1 MRHAR
6 RWAGCPARGYPRY
19 TRQDTCRIEA
29 KALDHP
35 VVIVGASHAAAQ
47 AVDSLRR
54 DGHAGRIV
62 LVGDEPALPYQRPP
76 LSKKCLAGEMDE
88 ERLWIRPA
96 AYYEQRDVEL
106 RLGRRAMRLDATAKV
121 LELDGDERLAYGR
134 LLLATGARARAID
147 VPGAGLAGV
156 HALRTLA
163 DVQAIRRDLAPG
175 RRAVIVGAGY
185 IGLECAAS
193 LVRLGM
199 SVTVLEVAERVM
211 SRVVAPEMSAFYT
224 AQHRAH
230 GVELLLRR
238 RITAFEGV
246 GHVRAVRCADNILYP
261 ADVVIVGIGIVPNV
275 ELAADA
281 GIACDN
287 GIAVDE
293 HCETSDPDVF
303 AIGDCASFPS
313 QRYGRRVRL
322 ESVDNA
328 FEQAKTAAANLCGR
342 PLVHDKLPWFWSDQ
356 YDLKLQIVGL
366 AQGYDHVVMRGDP
379 AGHAFACCYLRGDE
393 LLALDA
399 VNDAKDFMPARRLIA
414 DRARFDLGRLAD
426 PAVPLKEAVA

>member
-1 MRHAR
+1 MD
-6 RWAGCPARGYPRY
+6 
-19 TRQDTCRIEA
+19 DTF
-29 KALDHP
+29 
-35 VVIVGASHAAAQ
+35 VIVGASHAAAQ

-54 DGHAGRIV
+54 EGHGGPIV
-62 LVGDEPALPYQRPP
+62 LVGDEPGLPYQRPP

-88 ERLWIRPA
+88 GRLWIRPTA
-96 AYYEQRDVEL
+96 FYAQHGVECL
-106 RLGRRAMRLDATAKV
+106 PGRRAMRLDAAARTV
-121 LELDGDERLAYGR
+121 ELDDGRRLHYR
-134 LLLATGARARAID
+134 KLLLATGARTRRID
-147 VPGAGLAGV
+147 VPGADLDGV

-163 DVQAIRRDLAPG
+163 DVQAIRRDLGAG

-193 LVRLGM
+193 LARLGM

-224 AQHRAH
+224 AEHRAH
-230 GVELLLRR
+230 GVEVLLRR
-238 RITAFEGV
+238 QVTAFEGV
-246 GHVRAVRCADNILYP
+246 DHVRAVRCADNRLYP
-261 ADVVIVGIGIVPNV
+261 ADVVIVGIGILPNV

-293 HCETSDPDVF
+293 HCETSDPDVY

-313 QRYGRRVRL
+313 ERYGRRIRL

-342 PLVHDKLPWFWSDQ
+342 PVAHAKVPWFWSDQ

-366 AQGYDHVVMRGDP
+366 AQGHDHVVLRGDP
-379 AGHAFACCYLRGDE
+379 ASHAFACCYLRGDE

-399 VNDAKDFMPARRLIA
+399 VNDTKDFMPARRLIA
-414 DRARFDLGRLAD
+414 ERARFDPERLAD
-426 PAVPLKEAVA
+426 PAVPLKEAVL

>member
-1 MRHAR
+1 MGAV
-6 RWAGCPARGYPRY
+6 PRDSGLD
-19 TRQDTCRIEA
+19 DTI
-29 KALDHP
+29 
-35 VVIVGASHAAAQ
+35 VIVGASHAAAQ

-54 DGHAGRIV
+54 EGHAGRIV
-62 LVGDEPALPYQRPP
+62 LVGDEPGLPYQRPP
-76 LSKKCLAGEMDE
+76 LSKKCLGGEVDL

-96 AYYEQRDVEL
+96 AFYDQLGIE
-106 RLGRRAMRLDATAKV
+106 RLPGRRAMRLDTAARAV
-121 LELDGDERLAYGR
+121 ELDDGSRLPYGR
-134 LLLATGARARAID
+134 LLLATGARARPMD
-147 VPGAGLAGV
+147 VPGAELDGV

-163 DVQAIRRDLAPG
+163 DVEAIRRDLAPG

-193 LVRLGM
+193 LTRLGM

-224 AQHRAH
+224 AEHRAR
-230 GVELLLRR
+230 GVEVLLGRQV
-238 RITAFEGV
+238 TAFEGD
-246 GHVRAVRCADNILYP
+246 GRVRAVRCADGSLYP
-261 ADVVIVGIGIVPNV
+261 ADVVIVGIGILPNV
-275 ELAADA
+275 ELAAEA
-281 GIACDN
+281 GIACKN

-293 HCETSDPDVF
+293 HCATSDPGVF

-313 QRYGRRVRL
+313 ARYGRRIRL

-342 PLVHDKLPWFWSDQ
+342 AVAHDKLPWFWSDQ

-366 AQGYDHVVMRGDP
+366 AEGYDRVLLRGDP
-379 AGHAFACCYLRGDE
+379 ASRSFACCYLRGDE

-399 VNDAKDFMPARRLIA
+399 VNDTRDFMPARRLIA
-414 DRARFDLGRLAD
+414 ERARFDPGRLAD
-426 PAVPLKEAVA
+426 PTVPLKEAVR